1 MKKYLLVSSIILLG
15 ILTQLPASM
24 KVEVEIEDFAFV
36 PQTVTIKVGDTVEWK
51 NRDAVGH
58 TSTSG
63 TPGMPD
69 GIWDSGL
76 LGEDARFSFVFTQ
89 DGTYPYYCKPHT
101 WMTGTVIVE
110 PSDTT
115 DSIPAVDE
123 HPEIPYFNL
132 EVANSRIRFSLP
144 SVSQAE
150 ITIYDL
156 AGNRIERLASGAY
169 NAGEH
174 EVARPLL
181 NPGIYFVR
189 LVSKYGILTRKLVQP
204 G

>member
-1 MKKYLLVSSIILLG
+1 MKKFLLVSCVIFLG

-36 PQTVTIKVGDTVEWK
+36 PQTVTIQVGDTVEWK

-63 TPGMPD
+63 TPGMPV

-76 LGEDARFSFVFTQ
+76 LGEDDRFSFVFTQ
-89 DGTYPYYCKPHT
+89 DGTYPYYCRPHT
-101 WMTGTVIVE
+101 WMRGTVIVE
-110 PSDTT
+110 PPDTT
-115 DSIPAVDE
+115 DSIPAIDE
-123 HPEIPYFNL
+123 RPEFQYFNL
-132 EVANSRIRFSLP
+132 KVGHSNIHFSLP
-144 SVSQAE
+144 SASQAE
-150 ITIYDL
+150 IAVYDL
-156 AGNRIERLASGAY
+156 AGNRIGLLASGSY
-169 NAGEH
+169 NSGEH

-181 NPGIYFVR
+181 NPGVYFVR
-189 LVSKYGILTRKLVQP
+189 LVSRYGTLTRKLVQP

>member
-1 MKKYLLVSSIILLG
+1 MKKSLLVSSIILMG

-76 LGEDARFSFVFTQ
+76 LGEDDRFSFVFEGE
-89 DGTYPYYCKPHT
+89 GTYPYYCRLHT
-101 WMTGTVIVE
+101 SMSGTVIVE
-110 PSDTT
+110 PRDTT
-115 DSIPAVDE
+115 PAVDE
-123 HPEIPYFNL
+123 RPEFLYFDL
-132 EVANSRIRFSLP
+132 KVGHAGIHFSLP
-144 SVSQAE
+144 GPSHAE
-150 ITIYDL
+150 IAIYDL
-156 AGNRIERLASGAY
+156 AGNRIEILASGAY
-169 NAGEH
+169 NSGDH
-174 EVARPLL
+174 RVSRPLL

-189 LVSKYGILTRKLVQP
+189 LVSRYGILTRKLVQP
-204 G
+204 R

>member
-1 MKKYLLVSSIILLG
+1 MKKLLLVGSIVLLG
-15 ILTQLPASM
+15 TLTQLPASM

-51 NRDAVGH
+51 NRDAVEH

-63 TPGMPD
+63 EPGMPD
-69 GIWDSGL
+69 GIWDSGP
-76 LGEDARFSFVFTQ
+76 LGEDDRFSFVFTQ
-89 DGTYPYYCKPHT
+89 DGTYPYYCRPHT
-101 WMTGTVIVE
+101 WMTGTVIIE
-110 PSDTT
+110 PPDTT

-123 HPEIPYFNL
+123 RPETPYLNL
-132 EVANSRIRFSLP
+132 KLGHSGIYFSLP
-144 SVSQAE
+144 DPSQAM
-150 ITIYDL
+150 IAIYDL
-156 AGNRIERLASGAY
+156 AGNRIELIASGIY

-181 NPGIYFVR
+181 NPGVYFVR
-189 LVSKYGILTRKLVQP
+189 LVSRHGTLTRKLVQP